1 MQYKQILKLFLAVL
15 VAHVTFPL
23 MAQVAPD
30 AIQGGIPI
38 VAGAGVSNFIID
50 WGDNPDGH
58 PRQMQGIT
66 VWVDW
71 NFYHAP
77 GLLSGLGVE
86 VEGRDIDWDLPPSL
100 SNAALSDTGTNMR
113 QDTGLGGVIYT
124 LRRYRKIHPY
134 AKALSGIGSIDF
146 QPLTSAALYYRHD
159 SRAIAATGAG
169 VEYRVGR
176 NIWVRGDYE
185 YQWWPDLF
193 GRQKALTPNGGT
205 LGVVYH
211 FGPR

>member
-159 SRAIAATGAG
+159 SRAMVARSVWQAKGTNTQRWDLRRCLSFRPAI
-169 VEYRVGR
+169 VCPLQSESPWPVGLHG
-176 NIWVRGDYE
+176 W
-185 YQWWPDLF
+185 
-193 GRQKALTPNGGT
+193 K
-205 LGVVYH
+205 
-211 FGPR
+211 